1 MPSDRLYSLYI
12 YFVGSLNEMSHK
24 FKRKREVNSINNSD
38 TIRYKDPSLLD
49 FILIPSHIL
58 LFFINIKRY

>member
-38 TIRYKDPSLLD
+38 TIRYKEIHLY
-49 FILIPSHIL
+49 LIYLNTKSYIT
-58 LFFINIKRY
+58 LFYKY